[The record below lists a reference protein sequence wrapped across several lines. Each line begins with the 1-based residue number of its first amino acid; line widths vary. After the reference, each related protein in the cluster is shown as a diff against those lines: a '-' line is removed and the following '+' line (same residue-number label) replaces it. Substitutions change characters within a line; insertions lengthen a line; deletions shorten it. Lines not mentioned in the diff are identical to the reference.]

1 MDKFTH
7 SKTLN
12 SYGLPANSSIS
23 DIFTKHCVIDDYK
36 VGIAV
41 SPCGKVCDYGKY
53 TEMPDK
59 LKAQWEFC
67 AELEGV
73 SDDQKE

>member
-12 SYGLPANSSIS
+12 THGLPATSTIHE
-23 DIFTKHCVIDDYK
+23 IFTKHCVQDDYS
-36 VGIAV
+36 VGIAA

-53 TEMPDK
+53 DNMPDK
-59 LKAQWEFC
+59 LKAQWAFC
-67 AELEGV
+67 VELEGV
-73 SDDQKE
+73 DNA

>member
-7 SKTLN
+7 SKKLN
-12 SYGLPANSSIS
+12 SYGLPANISIS
-23 DIFTKHCVIDDYK
+23 DIFTMHRVIDDYK

-41 SPCGKVCDYGKY
+41 SSCGKVCDYGKY

-59 LKAQWEFC
+59 LKAQWKFC

-73 SDDQKE
+73 

>member
-7 SKTLN
+7 SKKLN

-23 DIFTKHCVIDDYK
+23 DILTKHCVVDDYN

-41 SPCGKVCDYGKY
+41 SPCGKVCDYGQY

-59 LKAQWEFC
+59 LKAQWKFC

-73 SDDQKE
+73 SDGQKE